1 MREFILSFENKF
13 VLPTETERYELL
25 HLSSSREEASTKLIV
40 HGIRY
45 LSVDI
50 DVVLILQKRRL
61 VVKFQLPRIREGIK
75 LLTYGRL
82 KNTFPKDINDIL
94 IIEENDK
101 NDKYVE
107 RVRLAMTATNF
118 KRFKTLKSLF

>member
-1 MREFILSFENKF
+1 M
-13 VLPTETERYELL
+13 
-25 HLSSSREEASTKLIV
+25 
-40 HGIRY
+40 
-45 LSVDI
+45 
-50 DVVLILQKRRL
+50 
-61 VVKFQLPRIREGIK
+61 KFQLPRIREGIK

-107 RVRLAMTATNF
+107 RVRLAMSATNF
-118 KRFKTLKSLF
+118 KKDSKL